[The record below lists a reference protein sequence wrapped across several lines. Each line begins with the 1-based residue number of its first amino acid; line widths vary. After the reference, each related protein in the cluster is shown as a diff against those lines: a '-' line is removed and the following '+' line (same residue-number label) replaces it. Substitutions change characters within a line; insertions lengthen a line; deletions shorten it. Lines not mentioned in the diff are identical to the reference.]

1 MLTEEQRSTLR
12 EFQSITNSNVEEG
25 ELINILDS
33 TDWSIEPAILLYFE
47 LFPAEANN
55 NITRNIRAMS
65 QSGRLRSAS
74 GNNINDDRLNNND
87 VNGRNFEATPYEQF
101 VNNFSAI
108 LNSSN
113 ERGNDV
119 VNDIEAG
126 DDEMPGAFRTE
137 SELNRHHPQ
146 PSKLHTMVTKTF
158 KSIRDV
164 VLFSGLFLL
173 LIIYK
178 LMGFI
183 LVLFVRA
190 VIPVLSRFLGKPA
203 SGQVIHGRTAQPGD
217 IGRKFIIE
225 FDEAIGNKRKHLS
238 SNPGSQTY
246 LQQLEQ
252 SQKQNEQEHLQQDS
266 RRQSDS
272 SQLSQRLIS
281 DIESMEIRRPDFL
294 ECSYSQAI
302 YFAKHDVK
310 WLMIYIQSDEHD
322 DTPKFVNEILLNSK
336 FLNFIN
342 ERNML
347 CWGGDIKQN
356 DAFQVANAFKITKL
370 PFIGLLCLTV
380 NSTPTGT
387 GVVQSTPTMSLVLK
401 IQGIPLKSDSNSVNV
416 DKVINKM
423 HKAYQKYN
431 PTLVSLIADRN
442 EREAATNIRRRQD
455 EAYERSLALD
465 RARAQ
470 QRERERR
477 ERAEAERRE
486 QDKKQWLKWRKSQL
500 FPEPAQDR
508 KGEYARIAIRL
519 PDGKRITRRF
529 EKSCTI
535 EEIYAFIECNYLND
549 VEDVQEDQIQRP
561 FDYAH
566 NYNFNLVQ
574 IMPKAVLECYSSI
587 LVKDCNLTW
596 PNGNLVVEFI

>member
-12 EFQSITNSNVEEG
+12 EFQSITNSSVDES

-47 LFPAEANN
+47 LFPVEANN

-74 GNNINDDRLNNND
+74 GNHINDGNA
-87 VNGRNFEATPYEQF
+87 NGTGDGHFEGTPYEQF
-101 VNNFSAI
+101 VNSFPAI

-113 ERGNDV
+113 NRGIAS

-126 DDEMPGAFRTE
+126 DDEMPGSFRTE
-137 SELNRHHPQ
+137 AGVNRRHPQ
-146 PSKLHTMVTKTF
+146 PSKLHTMVSKNL

-164 VLFSGLFLL
+164 VLFSGLFFL
-173 LIIYK
+173 LILYK
-178 LMGFI
+178 LVGFI
-183 LVLFVRA
+183 LVLFVRTI
-190 VIPVLSRFLGKPA
+190 IPVLSRFLGKPTT
-203 SGQVIHGRTAQPGD
+203 GQVIHGRTAQPGD
-217 IGRKFIIE
+217 IARKFIIE
-225 FDEAIGNKRKHLS
+225 FDDAIGNKRKHLS
-238 SNPGSQTY
+238 SNHGSQTH

-252 SQKQNEQEHLQQDS
+252 TQKQNEQEQLQQES
-266 RRQSDS
+266 GQSDES
-272 SQLSQRLIS
+272 HQSQLSQRLIS

-336 FLNFIN
+336 FLNFIH
-342 ERNML
+342 ERDML

-401 IQGIPLKSDSNSVNV
+401 IQGITLKADSNSVNV
-416 DKVINKM
+416 DKIINKM

-431 PTLVSLIADRN
+431 PTLVSLAADRN
-442 EREAATNIRRRQD
+442 ERETATNIRRRQD
-455 EAYERSLALD
+455 EAYERSLAMD

-477 ERAEAERRE
+477 EREEAERRE

-500 FPEPAQDR
+500 FPEPSQDR
-508 KGEYARIAIRL
+508 KGDYARIAIRL

-529 EKSCTI
+529 DKSCTI

-549 VEDVQEDQIQRP
+549 VEDVEEDQIQRP

-566 NYNFNLVQ
+566 IYNFNLVQ

-587 LVKDCNLTW
+587 LIKDCNLTW